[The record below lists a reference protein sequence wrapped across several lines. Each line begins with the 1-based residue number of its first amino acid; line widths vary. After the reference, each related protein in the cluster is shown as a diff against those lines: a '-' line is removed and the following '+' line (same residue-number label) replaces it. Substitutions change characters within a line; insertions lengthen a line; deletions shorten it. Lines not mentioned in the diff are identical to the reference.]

1 MPLSSVAACPVP
13 LQPQTAS
20 LRRPRSPLFVTWS
33 KAPARPGAGPF
44 SLRGRRGAWR
54 LRGCIGTL
62 AARQLHAALPEY
74 ALTAALRDR
83 RFSPVTPAEASP
95 MLLACVI
102 VGLFCSG
109 ARMGFGTPAAFA
121 QAATACLFMLAPYSG
136 SAAVCQWCGCL
147 FHPGAAA
154 ALHRQPAARL

>member
-1 MPLSSVAACPVP
+1 
-13 LQPQTAS
+13 
-20 LRRPRSPLFVTWS
+20 VTWS

-83 RFSPVTPAEASP
+83 RFSPVTPAEVSP
-95 MLLACVI
+95 SCPLSVAVSSVYLAVK
-102 VGLFCSG
+102 
-109 ARMGFGTPAAFA
+109 
-121 QAATACLFMLAPYSG
+121 
-136 SAAVCQWCGCL
+136 
-147 FHPGAAA
+147 HAAA
-154 ALHRQPAARL
+154 SQTHATLANVAALRVSGLCCGPDGVWPVAAAQVPLLRCTVSLLHGFERATSWQSWQVPRSNP